1 MKAKEIN
8 PTDPL
13 IYSELGV
20 INFKQKN
27 YKEAKDLHH
36 KALSLCQPDVSFWV
50 T

>member
-20 INFKQKN
+20 INYKQKN
-27 YKEAKDLHH
+27 YKEAKKYHQE
-36 KALSLCQPDVSFWV
+36 AVTLCQSDSSYWV